1 MSRLDCKYCGETFEK
16 GMKARRHEI
25 KCPEGPAETAPAP
38 ATTAAAT
45 AIVKSTLDDILEKS
59 LQKAKDRAWQR
70 AYKKNRLKAQRPT
83 AEGGGSDAQRGHGSG
98 HDTPSMKA
106 LLESIDRSRADKN
119 KQGKKGGARRRTRR
133 KSRRRTR
140 RKSRRRTRR
149 KSRRKSRSMR

>member
-1 MSRLDCKYCGETFEK
+1 MSRKDCEYCGETFEK
-16 GMKARRHEI
+16 GMEARRHEI
-25 KCPEGPAETAPAP
+25 TCPKRPAETAPAP

-45 AIVKSTLDDILEKS
+45 AIVKGTLDDIVNKS
-59 LQKAKDRAWQR
+59 FEDAKVRAWRR
-70 AYKKNRLKAQRPT
+70 AYDKNVAKALRPT
-83 AEGGGSDAQRGHGSG
+83 AEGGGSDAQRGHGRG
-98 HDTPSMKA
+98 DDTPAMKA